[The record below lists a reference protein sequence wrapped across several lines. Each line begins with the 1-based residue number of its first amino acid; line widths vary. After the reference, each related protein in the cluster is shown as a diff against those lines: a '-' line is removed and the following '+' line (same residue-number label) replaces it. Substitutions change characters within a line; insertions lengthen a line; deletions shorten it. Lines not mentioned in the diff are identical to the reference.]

1 MCLYRIYKK
10 IEYSIKSIIFGLE
23 TDDLIKF
30 DNYSE
35 DLKIYYTI
43 KESGF
48 LLDDILIE
56 YIIGECKKITID
68 NNSYII
74 MKKYFN
80 NCKSKILREM
90 FEDDKKCI
98 KVQLNIKK
106 KEIIDFI
113 IQFLLFYDCLKI
125 IILEINFSDTPSF
138 SYQSNFINNN
148 IYIINKEGNNE
159 SFLKLVN
166 YFQIYDFYN
175 LQKYIKLI

>member
-35 DLKIYYTI
+35 DLKIYCTI
-43 KESGF
+43 KESDF
-48 LLDDILIE
+48 LLGDILIE
-56 YIIGECKKITID
+56 YIIGEYKEIIID
-68 NNSYII
+68 DYSYII
-74 MKKYFN
+74 MKKYFS
-80 NCKSKILREM
+80 NCKSKILRET
-90 FEDDKKCI
+90 FKDNKKCM
-98 KVQLNIKK
+98 KVGLNIKK

-113 IQFLLFYDCLKI
+113 IQFLLFYDI
-125 IILEINFSDTPSF
+125 SEVIMLEINFSDTPSF
-138 SYQSNFINNN
+138 SYKSEFINNN